1 MVRCIYACLM
11 KFVNFDEFDEVVSR
25 RMYINN
31 NYVLYNG
38 WKVGMLYIGM
48 CVVCMVGSR
57 EQRKRRIF

>member
-1 MVRCIYACLM
+1 MVQSRYACLM

-57 EQRKRRIF
+57 